1 MPFLFL
7 GNGGVTSVKV
17 MLRLKQD
24 SRVCAINVIKISH
37 LIIYM
42 PFITLFFYWHA
53 LKTCWHF
60 SHYYETPFMKHH
72 SSRSTILLPVFVP
85 AAVIMLLLVIG
96 TAVNPAAAGALFSTV
111 LAFIT
116 ETFGW
121 FYMLAVAIFL
131 VFIVALA
138 FSSYGSIKLGPDH
151 AEAEYKFLEWFAML
165 FSAGYGIAL
174 LFYGVAEPVTHF
186 ASPPLSQPQT
196 IAAAKEAMQIAY
208 FHWGFHI
215 WAIYGVVGLSL
226 AYFSFRHGLP
236 LSVRSTLYPIIGD
249 KIHGPIGHT
258 VDVFA
263 IVGTMFGIATS
274 LGLSVAQINAGL
286 NYLLPEMIP
295 VSTTVQVIVIA
306 LVTAAALVSVL
317 AGMDKGVKRLSILNM
332 VLATAL
338 MFFVFVVGPTIFIL
352 NAFMENTG
360 SYLGNIVERTFS
372 LQAYQSSDWIGSWTL
387 FIFAWTIAWAPFV
400 GLFIAKISRGRTI
413 REFVLGVM
421 LVPTIFTFFWFSVFG
436 DTALHMIMV
445 EGYEALITEVQN
457 DQAIALFKLLE
468 RLPFT
473 QIVSSLTVLLIIT
486 FFVTSSD
493 SGSLVIDSL
502 AAGGRSDTPWW
513 QRTFWVVTEGAV
525 AAALLIAGGLTA
537 LQTAAIVSALPFAII
552 ILASIF
558 GMWRALRIEGHR
570 NESLANDNHLP
581 PHLLKLDAWRDRIDY
596 MTQQPTREKVL
607 GYIKGTVLSS
617 MQEVAEKF
625 SETGWLPEVNY
636 DELNERVV
644 LELRSGGDNVEFW
657 YEVRLSENELP
668 DYYTEDMAKKL
679 PQEHHYRAEV
689 YLRRGGQTYDLYGYQ
704 SASVINDIIDQFEKY
719 LHFVNVS
726 PNILPWRMQ
735 QHDDDIT
742 LEQGSVF
749 DK

>member
-1 MPFLFL
+1 MTKLP
-7 GNGGVTSVKV
+7 
-17 MLRLKQD
+17 
-24 SRVCAINVIKISH
+24 
-37 LIIYM
+37 
-42 PFITLFFYWHA
+42 
-53 LKTCWHF
+53 
-60 SHYYETPFMKHH
+60 
-72 SSRSTILLPVFVP
+72 RSTILLPVFVP
-85 AAVIMLLLVIG
+85 AAIIMLLLVIG
-96 TAVNPAAAGALFSTV
+96 TAINPDAAGALFSDV
-111 LAFIT
+111 LNFTT

-121 FYMLAVAIFL
+121 FYMLAVALFL
-131 VFIVALA
+131 LFIIVLA
-138 FSSYGSIKLGPDH
+138 FSPYGGIKLGPDH

-174 LFYGVAEPVTHF
+174 LFFGVAEPVMHF
-186 ASPPLSQPQT
+186 ASPPISAPET

-215 WAIYGVVGLSL
+215 WAIYAVVGLSL

-236 LSVRSTLYPIIGD
+236 LSMRSTLYPLIGD
-249 KIHGPIGHT
+249 KIHGPIGHA

-274 LGLSVAQINAGL
+274 LGLSVSQINAGL
-286 NYLLPEMIP
+286 NYLLPDMIP
-295 VSTTVQVIVIA
+295 VSTGIQVIAIAVI
-306 LVTAAALVSVL
+306 TAAALISVL

-338 MFFVFVVGPTIFIL
+338 MLFVFIVGPTVFIL

-372 LQAYQSSDWIGSWTL
+372 LQAYEHNDWIGNWTL

-421 LVPTIFTFFWFSVFG
+421 LVPTFFTFFWFAVFG
-436 DTALHMIMV
+436 DTALNMIMV
-445 EGYEALITEVQN
+445 DGYNSLIGEVQN
-457 DQAIALFKLLE
+457 NQAIALFKLLE
-468 RLPFT
+468 NLPFT

-493 SGSLVIDSL
+493 SGSLVIDAL

-525 AAALLIAGGLTA
+525 ASALLLAGGLEA

-552 ILASIF
+552 MLIAMF

-570 NESLANDNHLP
+570 NQSLGNNNKLP
-581 PHLLKLDAWRDRIDY
+581 PHLLKSSAWRDRIDY
-596 MTQQPTREKVL
+596 ITDQPTRDKVL
-607 GYIKGTVLSS
+607 SYIKQVVMPS
-617 MQEVAEKF
+617 MIEVSEKF
-625 SETGWLPEVNY
+625 AETGWQPSVNY
-636 DELNERVV
+636 DELNNRAI
-644 LELRSGGDNVEFW
+644 LELQRGDDVDFW
-657 YEVRLSENELP
+657 YEVRLSEHDAP
-668 DYYTEDMAKKL
+668 DYYTEDKASDL
-679 PQEHHYRAEV
+679 PQEHHHRAEV

-704 SASVINDIIDQFEKY
+704 PESVINDIIDQFEKY
-719 LHFVNVS
+719 LHFLNVS
-726 PNILPWRMQ
+726 PDSLPWRMQ
-735 QHDDDIT
+735 EHDEDIT

>member
-1 MPFLFL
+1 
-7 GNGGVTSVKV
+7 
-17 MLRLKQD
+17 MLVNKNL
-24 SRVCAINVIKISH
+24 
-37 LIIYM
+37 L
-42 PFITLFFYWHA
+42 
-53 LKTCWHF
+53 
-60 SHYYETPFMKHH
+60 MKNK

-96 TAVNPAAAGALFSTV
+96 TAVNPESAGELFSTV
-111 LAFIT
+111 LNFTT

-131 VFIVALA
+131 MFIIVLA

-151 AEAEYKFLEWFAML
+151 AVAEYNFLEWFAML

-174 LFYGVAEPVTHF
+174 LFYGVAEPVIHF
-186 ASPPLSQPQT
+186 ASPPLSTPQT
-196 IAAAKEAMQIAY
+196 IEAAKEAMQIAY

-236 LSVRSTLYPIIGD
+236 LSMRSTLYPLIGD
-249 KIHGPIGHT
+249 KIYGPIGHT

-274 LGLSVAQINAGL
+274 LGISVSQINAGL
-286 NYLLPEMIP
+286 NYLLPNTVP
-295 VSTTVQVIVIA
+295 VSMTVQVIIIA
-306 LVTAAALVSVL
+306 LVTLAALVSVL

-332 VLATAL
+332 VLATGL
-338 MFFVFVVGPTIFIL
+338 MLFVFIVGPTIFIL

-421 LVPTIFTFFWFSVFG
+421 LVPTFFTFFWFAVFG

-445 EGYEALITEVQN
+445 DGYDGLITEVQN
-457 DQAIALFKLLE
+457 NQAIALFKLLE
-468 RLPFT
+468 NLPFT

-525 AAALLIAGGLTA
+525 AAALLVAGGLTA
-537 LQTAAIVSALPFAII
+537 LQTAAIVSALPFAVI
-552 ILASIF
+552 ILISIF

-570 NESLANDNHLP
+570 NQSLANDNHLP

-596 MTQQPTREKVL
+596 MTNQPTRDKVL
-607 GYIKGTVLSS
+607 SYIKGTVLSS
-617 MQEVAEKF
+617 MNEVAAKF
-625 SETGWLPEVNY
+625 AETGWLPDVNY
-636 DELNERVV
+636 DEVNNRAV
-644 LELRSGGDNVEFW
+644 LELRRGDNVEFW
-657 YEVRLSENELP
+657 YEVRLSEHEVP
-668 DYYTEDMAKKL
+668 DYYTNDKASEL

-689 YLRRGGQTYDLYGYQ
+689 YLRRGGQTYDLYGYE
-704 SASVINDIIDQFEKY
+704 SVSIINDIIDQFEKY

-726 PNILPWRMQ
+726 PDILPWRMQ
-735 QHDDDIT
+735 EHDEDIT

>member
-1 MPFLFL
+1 
-7 GNGGVTSVKV
+7 
-17 MLRLKQD
+17 
-24 SRVCAINVIKISH
+24 
-37 LIIYM
+37 
-42 PFITLFFYWHA
+42 
-53 LKTCWHF
+53 
-60 SHYYETPFMKHH
+60 MKPK
-72 SSRSTILLPVFVP
+72 SSSSTILLPVFVP

-96 TAVNPAAAGALFSTV
+96 TSLNPEAAGELFGTV
-111 LAFIT
+111 LNYIT

-131 VFIVALA
+131 MFIIVLA
-138 FSSYGSIKLGPDH
+138 FSPYGSIKLGPDH
-151 AEAEYKFLEWFAML
+151 AEAEYGFLEWFAML

-174 LFYGVAEPVTHF
+174 LFFGVAEPVLHF
-186 ASPPLSQPQT
+186 ASPPLSEPQT

-215 WAIYGVVGLSL
+215 WSIYGVVGLSL

-236 LSVRSTLYPIIGD
+236 LSMRSTLYPLIGD
-249 KIHGPIGHT
+249 KIYGPIGHT

-263 IVGTMFGIATS
+263 ILGTMFGIATS
-274 LGLSVAQINAGL
+274 LGLSVSQINAGL
-286 NYLLPEMIP
+286 NYLLPDLIP
-295 VSTTVQVIVIA
+295 VNITVQVITIA

-338 MFFVFVVGPTIFIL
+338 MLFVFVVGPTVFIL

-372 LQAYQSSDWIGSWTL
+372 LQAYQLSDWISNWTL

-413 REFVLGVM
+413 REFVFGVM
-421 LVPTIFTFFWFSVFG
+421 LVPTFFTFFWFAVFG
-436 DTALHMIMV
+436 DTALHMIMFD
-445 EGYEALITEVQN
+445 GYTSLISEVQN

-468 RLPFT
+468 NLPFT
-473 QIVSSLTVLLIIT
+473 EFVSSLTVLLIIT

-513 QRTFWVVTEGAV
+513 QRSFWVVTEGAV
-525 AAALLIAGGLTA
+525 AAVLLIAGGLTA
-537 LQTAAIVSALPFAII
+537 LQTAAIVSALPFAVI
-552 ILASIF
+552 ILIAIF

-570 NESLANDNHLP
+570 NQSLANDNHLP

-607 GYIKGTVLSS
+607 NYIKGTVVSS
-617 MQEVAEKF
+617 MNEV
-625 SETGWLPEVNY
+625 SE
-636 DELNERVV
+636 
-644 LELRSGGDNVEFW
+644 
-657 YEVRLSENELP
+657 
-668 DYYTEDMAKKL
+668 
-679 PQEHHYRAEV
+679 
-689 YLRRGGQTYDLYGYQ
+689 
-704 SASVINDIIDQFEKY
+704 
-719 LHFVNVS
+719 
-726 PNILPWRMQ
+726 
-735 QHDDDIT
+735 
-742 LEQGSVF
+742 
-749 DK
+749 

>member
-1 MPFLFL
+1 
-7 GNGGVTSVKV
+7 
-17 MLRLKQD
+17 
-24 SRVCAINVIKISH
+24 
-37 LIIYM
+37 
-42 PFITLFFYWHA
+42 
-53 LKTCWHF
+53 
-60 SHYYETPFMKHH
+60 
-72 SSRSTILLPVFVP
+72 
-85 AAVIMLLLVIG
+85 MLLLVIG
-96 TAVNPAAAGALFSTV
+96 TAIDPEAAGALFSDV
-111 LAFIT
+111 LSFTT

-121 FYMLAVAIFL
+121 FYMLAVALFL
-131 VFIVALA
+131 MFIIVLA

-151 AEAEYKFLEWFAML
+151 AEAEYGFLEWFAML

-174 LFYGVAEPVTHF
+174 LFYGVAEPVMHF
-186 ASPPLSQPQT
+186 SSPPMSDPQT

-226 AYFSFRHGLP
+226 AYFAFRHGLP
-236 LSVRSTLYPIIGD
+236 LSIRSTLYPIIGD
-249 KIHGPIGHT
+249 RIHGPIGHT

-263 IVGTMFGIATS
+263 ILGTMFGIATS
-274 LGLSVAQINAGL
+274 LGLSVSQINAGL
-286 NYLLPEMIP
+286 NYLLPDIIP
-295 VSTTVQVIVIA
+295 VNTTIQVVAIA
-306 LVTAAALVSVL
+306 LVTSAALVSVL

-338 MFFVFVVGPTIFIL
+338 MVFVFVVGPTIFIL

-372 LQAYQSSDWIGSWTL
+372 LQAYENSDWIGSWTL

-421 LVPTIFTFFWFSVFG
+421 LVPTFFTFFWFSVFG

-445 EGYEALITEVQN
+445 DGYNSLISEVQN
-457 DQAIALFKLLE
+457 NQAIALFKLLE

-473 QIVSSLTVLLIIT
+473 EFVSSLTILLIIT

-513 QRTFWVVTEGAV
+513 QRSFWVVTEGAV
-525 AAALLIAGGLTA
+525 AAVLLIAGGLTA

-552 ILASIF
+552 ILISMF

-570 NESLANDNHLP
+570 NQSLDQNNKLP
-581 PHLLKLDAWRDRIDY
+581 PHLLKPSAWRERIDY
-596 MTQQPTREKVL
+596 MADKPTRDKVL
-607 GYIKGTVLSS
+607 NYIKEVVMPSMMEVSS
-617 MQEVAEKF
+617 KF
-625 SETGWLPEVNY
+625 AETGWTTEVNY
-636 DELNERVV
+636 DAANNRAV
-644 LELRSGGDNVEFW
+644 LELQRGDDVEFW
-657 YEVRLSENELP
+657 YEVRLSEHEAP
-668 DYYTEDMAKKL
+668 DYYTESSADTL
-679 PQEHHYRAEV
+679 PQEHHHRAEV
-689 YLRRGGQTYDLYGYQ
+689 YLRRGGQTYDLYGYK
-704 SASVINDIIDQFEKY
+704 SESVINDIIDQFEKY
-719 LHFVNVS
+719 LHFLNVS
-726 PNILPWRMQ
+726 PDSLPWRMQ
-735 QHDDDIT
+735 AHDDDIT
-742 LEQGSVF
+742 LEQGSVL

>member
-1 MPFLFL
+1 MS
-7 GNGGVTSVKV
+7 NG
-17 MLRLKQD
+17 
-24 SRVCAINVIKISH
+24 
-37 LIIYM
+37 
-42 PFITLFFYWHA
+42 
-53 LKTCWHF
+53 
-60 SHYYETPFMKHH
+60 
-72 SSRSTILLPVFVP
+72 SRSTILLPVFIP
-85 AAVIMLLLVIG
+85 AAVIMMLLVIG
-96 TAVNPAAAGALFSTV
+96 TAINPEAAGALFSDV
-111 LAFIT
+111 LSFTT

-121 FYMLAVAIFL
+121 FYMLAVALFL
-131 VFIVALA
+131 MFIIVLA

-151 AEAEYKFLEWFAML
+151 GEAEYGFLEWFAML

-174 LFYGVAEPVTHF
+174 LFYGVAEPVMHF
-186 ASPPLSQPQT
+186 SSPPMSDPQT

-226 AYFSFRHGLP
+226 AYFAFRHGLP
-236 LSVRSTLYPIIGD
+236 LSIRSTLYPLIGD

-263 IVGTMFGIATS
+263 ILGTMFGIATS
-274 LGLSVAQINAGL
+274 LGLSVSQINAGL
-286 NYLLPEMIP
+286 NYLLPDIIP
-295 VSTTVQVIVIA
+295 VNTTIQVVAIA
-306 LVTAAALVSVL
+306 LVTSAALVSVL

-338 MFFVFVVGPTIFIL
+338 MVFVFVVGPTIFIL

-360 SYLGNIVERTFS
+360 SYLGNIIERTFS
-372 LQAYQSSDWIGSWTL
+372 LQAYENSDWIGSWTL

-421 LVPTIFTFFWFSVFG
+421 LVPTFFTFFWFSVFG

-445 EGYEALITEVQN
+445 DGYNSLISEVQN
-457 DQAIALFKLLE
+457 NQAIALFKLLE

-473 QIVSSLTVLLIIT
+473 EFVSSLTILLIIT

-513 QRTFWVVTEGAV
+513 QRSFWVVTEGAV
-525 AAALLIAGGLTA
+525 AAVLLIAGGLTA

-552 ILASIF
+552 ILISMF

-570 NESLANDNHLP
+570 NQSLDQNNKLP
-581 PHLLKLDAWRDRIDY
+581 PHLLKPSAWRERIDY
-596 MTQQPTREKVL
+596 MADKPTRDKVL
-607 GYIKGTVLSS
+607 NYIKEVVMPSMMEVSS
-617 MQEVAEKF
+617 KF
-625 SETGWLPEVNY
+625 AETGWTTEVNY
-636 DELNERVV
+636 DAANNRAV
-644 LELRSGGDNVEFW
+644 LELQRGDDVEFW
-657 YEVRLSENELP
+657 YEVRLSEHEAP
-668 DYYTEDMAKKL
+668 DYYTESSADTL
-679 PQEHHYRAEV
+679 PQEHYHRAEV
-689 YLRRGGQTYDLYGYQ
+689 YLRRGGQTYDLYGYK
-704 SASVINDIIDQFEKY
+704 SESVINDIIDQFEKY
-719 LHFVNVS
+719 LHFLNVS
-726 PNILPWRMQ
+726 PDSLPWRMQ
-735 QHDDDIT
+735 AHDDAIT
-742 LEQGSVF
+742 LEQGSVL

>member
-1 MPFLFL
+1 MNKLP
-7 GNGGVTSVKV
+7 
-17 MLRLKQD
+17 
-24 SRVCAINVIKISH
+24 
-37 LIIYM
+37 
-42 PFITLFFYWHA
+42 
-53 LKTCWHF
+53 
-60 SHYYETPFMKHH
+60 
-72 SSRSTILLPVFVP
+72 RSTILLPVFVP
-85 AAVIMLLLVIG
+85 AAIIMLLLVIG
-96 TAVNPAAAGALFSTV
+96 TAINPEAAGALFSDV
-111 LAFIT
+111 LNFT
-116 ETFGW
+116 TDTFGW
-121 FYMLAVAIFL
+121 FYMLAVALFL
-131 VFIVALA
+131 LFIIVLA
-138 FSSYGSIKLGPDH
+138 FSPYGGIKLGPDH

-174 LFYGVAEPVTHF
+174 LFFGVAEPVMHF
-186 ASPPLSQPQT
+186 ASPPVSAPET

-215 WAIYGVVGLSL
+215 WAIYAVVGLSL

-236 LSVRSTLYPIIGD
+236 LSMRSTLYPLIGD
-249 KIHGPIGHT
+249 KVHGPIGHA

-274 LGLSVAQINAGL
+274 LGLSVSQINAGL
-286 NYLLPEMIP
+286 NYLLPDLVPI
-295 VSTTVQVIVIA
+295 STGVQVIAIV

-338 MFFVFVVGPTIFIL
+338 MLFVFIVGPTIFIL

-372 LQAYQSSDWIGSWTL
+372 LQAYEHNDWIGNWTL

-421 LVPTIFTFFWFSVFG
+421 LVPTFFTFFWFAVFG
-436 DTALHMIMV
+436 DTALNMIMV
-445 EGYEALITEVQN
+445 DGYNSLIGDVQN
-457 DQAIALFKLLE
+457 NQAIALFKVLE
-468 RLPFT
+468 NLPFT

-513 QRTFWVVTEGAV
+513 QRSFWVITEGAV
-525 AAALLIAGGLTA
+525 ASALLLAGGLEA
-537 LQTAAIVSALPFAII
+537 LQTAAIVSALPFAVIMLI
-552 ILASIF
+552 AMF

-570 NESLANDNHLP
+570 NQSLDNNNKLP
-581 PHLLKLDAWRDRIDY
+581 PHLLKSSAWRDRIDY
-596 MTQQPTREKVL
+596 ITDQPTRDKVL
-607 GYIKGTVLSS
+607 NYIKQVVMPS
-617 MQEVAEKF
+617 MKEVSEKF
-625 SETGWLPEVNY
+625 AETGWQPSVNY
-636 DELNERVV
+636 DELNNRVI
-644 LELRSGGDNVEFW
+644 LELQRGDDVDFW
-657 YEVRLSENELP
+657 YEARLSEHDAP
-668 DYYTEDMAKKL
+668 DYYTEDKASDL
-679 PQEHHYRAEV
+679 PQEHYHRAEV

-704 SASVINDIIDQFEKY
+704 PESVINDIIDQFEKY
-719 LHFVNVS
+719 LHFLNVS
-726 PNILPWRMQ
+726 PDSLPWRMQ
-735 QHDDDIT
+735 EHDEDIT

>member
-1 MPFLFL
+1 MS
-7 GNGGVTSVKV
+7 NG
-17 MLRLKQD
+17 
-24 SRVCAINVIKISH
+24 
-37 LIIYM
+37 
-42 PFITLFFYWHA
+42 
-53 LKTCWHF
+53 
-60 SHYYETPFMKHH
+60 
-72 SSRSTILLPVFVP
+72 SRSTILLPVFVP
-85 AAVIMLLLVIG
+85 AAIIMILLVIG
-96 TAVNPAAAGALFSTV
+96 TSIDPEAAGALFSDV
-111 LAFIT
+111 LSFTT

-121 FYMLAVAIFL
+121 FYMLAVALFL
-131 VFIVALA
+131 LFITALA
-138 FSSYGSIKLGPDH
+138 FSPYGRIKLGPDH
-151 AEAEYKFLEWFAML
+151 AEAEYQFGEWFAML

-174 LFYGVAEPVTHF
+174 LFFGVAEPVLHF
-186 ASPPLSQPQT
+186 ASPPMSDPQT
-196 IAAAKEAMQIAY
+196 IEAAKEAMQIAY

-236 LSVRSTLYPIIGD
+236 LSMRSTLYPLIGD

-263 IVGTMFGIATS
+263 ILGTLFGIATS
-274 LGLSVAQINAGL
+274 LGLSVSQINAGL
-286 NYLLPEMIP
+286 NYLLPDLIP
-295 VSTTVQVIVIA
+295 VSTSVQVIAIVLI
-306 LVTAAALVSVL
+306 TSAALVSVL

-338 MFFVFVVGPTIFIL
+338 MIFVFVVGPTVFIL

-372 LQAYQSSDWIGSWTL
+372 LQAYQLSDWIGNWTL

-421 LVPTIFTFFWFSVFG
+421 LVPTFFTFFWFAVFG
-436 DTALHMIMV
+436 DTALHMIMM
-445 EGYEALITEVQN
+445 EGYESLIAEVQN
-457 DQAIALFKLLE
+457 NQAIALFKLLE
-468 RLPFT
+468 NLPFT
-473 QIVSSLTVLLIIT
+473 QFVSTLTVLLIIT

-525 AAALLIAGGLTA
+525 ASVLLLAGGLTA

-552 ILASIF
+552 MLISMF

-570 NESLANDNHLP
+570 DQSLDNNNRLP
-581 PHLLKLDAWRDRIDY
+581 PHLLKSSAWRDRIDY
-596 MTQQPTREKVL
+596 ITNQPTRDKVL
-607 GYIKGTVLSS
+607 SYIKDVVMPS
-617 MQEVAEKF
+617 MEEVSEKF
-625 SETGWLPEVNY
+625 LETGWQPKVTY
-636 DELNERVV
+636 DDINNRAV
-644 LELRSGGDNVEFW
+644 LELGRGETVEFW
-657 YEVRLSENELP
+657 YEVRLSEHDAP
-668 DYYTEDMAKKL
+668 DYYTGAGVDSL

-704 SASVINDIIDQFEKY
+704 PESVINDIIDQFEKY
-719 LHFVNVS
+719 LHFLNVS
-726 PNILPWRMQ
+726 PDSLPWRMAE
-735 QHDDDIT
+735 HDDDLT
-742 LEQGSVF
+742 LEQGSTF

>member
-1 MPFLFL
+1 MS
-7 GNGGVTSVKV
+7 NG
-17 MLRLKQD
+17 
-24 SRVCAINVIKISH
+24 
-37 LIIYM
+37 
-42 PFITLFFYWHA
+42 
-53 LKTCWHF
+53 
-60 SHYYETPFMKHH
+60 
-72 SSRSTILLPVFVP
+72 SRSTILLPVFIP

-96 TAVNPAAAGALFSTV
+96 TAINPEAAGALFSDV
-111 LAFIT
+111 LSFTT

-121 FYMLAVAIFL
+121 FYMLAVALFL
-131 VFIVALA
+131 MFIIVLA

-151 AEAEYKFLEWFAML
+151 GEAEYGFLEWFAML

-174 LFYGVAEPVTHF
+174 LFYGVAEPVMHF
-186 ASPPLSQPQT
+186 SSPPMSDPQT

-226 AYFSFRHGLP
+226 AYFAFRHGLP
-236 LSVRSTLYPIIGD
+236 LSIRSTLYPLIGD
-249 KIHGPIGHT
+249 KIHGPIGHI

-263 IVGTMFGIATS
+263 ILGTMFGIATS
-274 LGLSVAQINAGL
+274 LGLSVSQINAGL
-286 NYLLPEMIP
+286 NYLLPDIIP
-295 VSTTVQVIVIA
+295 VNTTIQVVAIA
-306 LVTAAALVSVL
+306 LVTSAALVSVL

-338 MFFVFVVGPTIFIL
+338 MVFVFVVGPTIFIL

-372 LQAYQSSDWIGSWTL
+372 LQAYENSDWIGSWTL

-421 LVPTIFTFFWFSVFG
+421 LVPTFFTFFWFSVFG

-445 EGYEALITEVQN
+445 DGYNSLISEVQN
-457 DQAIALFKLLE
+457 NQAIALFKLLE

-473 QIVSSLTVLLIIT
+473 EFVSSLTILLIIT

-513 QRTFWVVTEGAV
+513 QRSFWVVTEGAV
-525 AAALLIAGGLTA
+525 AAVLLIAGGLTA

-552 ILASIF
+552 ILISMF

-570 NESLANDNHLP
+570 NQSLDQNNKLP
-581 PHLLKLDAWRDRIDY
+581 PHLLKPSAWRERIDY
-596 MTQQPTREKVL
+596 MADKPTREKVL
-607 GYIKGTVLSS
+607 NYIKEVVMPSMMEVSS
-617 MQEVAEKF
+617 KF
-625 SETGWLPEVNY
+625 AETGWTTEVNY
-636 DELNERVV
+636 DAANNRAV
-644 LELRSGGDNVEFW
+644 LELQRGDDVEFW
-657 YEVRLSENELP
+657 YEVRLSEHEAP
-668 DYYTEDMAKKL
+668 DYYTESSADTL
-679 PQEHHYRAEV
+679 PQEHHHRAEV
-689 YLRRGGQTYDLYGYQ
+689 YLRRGGQTYDLYGYK
-704 SASVINDIIDQFEKY
+704 SESVINDIIDQFEKY
-719 LHFVNVS
+719 LHFLNVS
-726 PNILPWRMQ
+726 PDSLPWRMQ
-735 QHDDDIT
+735 AHDDAIT
-742 LEQGSVF
+742 LEQGSVL

>member
-1 MPFLFL
+1 
-7 GNGGVTSVKV
+7 
-17 MLRLKQD
+17 MLVNKNL
-24 SRVCAINVIKISH
+24 
-37 LIIYM
+37 L
-42 PFITLFFYWHA
+42 
-53 LKTCWHF
+53 
-60 SHYYETPFMKHH
+60 MKNK

-96 TAVNPAAAGALFSTV
+96 TAVNPESAGELFSTV
-111 LAFIT
+111 LNFTT

-131 VFIVALA
+131 MFIIVLA

-151 AEAEYKFLEWFAML
+151 AVAEYNFLEWFAML

-174 LFYGVAEPVTHF
+174 LFYGVAEPVIHF
-186 ASPPLSQPQT
+186 ASPPLSTPQT
-196 IAAAKEAMQIAY
+196 IEAAKEAMQIAY

-236 LSVRSTLYPIIGD
+236 LSMRSTLYPLIGD
-249 KIHGPIGHT
+249 KIYGPVGHT

-274 LGLSVAQINAGL
+274 LGISVSQINAGL
-286 NYLLPEMIP
+286 NYLLPNTVP
-295 VSTTVQVIVIA
+295 VSMTVQVIIIA
-306 LVTAAALVSVL
+306 LVTLAALVSVL

-332 VLATAL
+332 VLATGL
-338 MFFVFVVGPTIFIL
+338 MLFVFIVGPTIFIL

-421 LVPTIFTFFWFSVFG
+421 LVPTFFTFFWFAVFG

-445 EGYEALITEVQN
+445 DGYDGLITEVQN
-457 DQAIALFKLLE
+457 NQAIALFKLLE
-468 RLPFT
+468 NLPFT

-525 AAALLIAGGLTA
+525 AAALLVAGGLTA
-537 LQTAAIVSALPFAII
+537 LQTAAIVSALPFAVI
-552 ILASIF
+552 ILISIF

-570 NESLANDNHLP
+570 NQSLANDNHLP

-596 MTQQPTREKVL
+596 MTNQPTRDKVL
-607 GYIKGTVLSS
+607 SYIKGTVLSS
-617 MQEVAEKF
+617 MNEVAAKF
-625 SETGWLPEVNY
+625 AETGWLPDVNY
-636 DELNERVV
+636 DEVNNRAV
-644 LELRSGGDNVEFW
+644 LELRRGDNVEFW
-657 YEVRLSENELP
+657 YEVRLSEHEVP
-668 DYYTEDMAKKL
+668 DYYTNDKASEL

-704 SASVINDIIDQFEKY
+704 PESIINDIIDQFEKY

-726 PNILPWRMQ
+726 PNILPCRMQ
-735 QHDDDIT
+735 EHDEDIT